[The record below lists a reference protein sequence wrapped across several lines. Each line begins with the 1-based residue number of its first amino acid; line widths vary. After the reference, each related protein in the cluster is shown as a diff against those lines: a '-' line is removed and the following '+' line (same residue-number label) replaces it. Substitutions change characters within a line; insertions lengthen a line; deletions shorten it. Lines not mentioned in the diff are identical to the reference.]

1 MFTRNYHAMK
11 SFALF
16 SKAPVIATTSGADST
31 HENGMPNIT
40 SLLASLQTSY
50 KAGVVLGTGDTAP
63 TLYDYK
69 LAGDL
74 VTGFTYSYTVTS
86 GKDENGPWAR
96 VKYTITNNNTDAVTI
111 REIALLAGSTVCMIE
126 RSVLEKAITIEG
138 GGGVGQIEHTVRYD
152 VPTSE
157 PVLNLDQEG
166 VYGVEWNCG
175 SSATKLTRFGDSKD
189 FAAPAPATELET
201 AGSSP
206 FDTLMPWAGMKKYNI
221 VDGAVGAS
229 EDDDGF
235 SMTDADT
242 VVYIPEFY
250 YAVQWVPYEQKMR
263 WAISMTEKE
272 GFAKHPGSGRY
283 IGRYHTSTV
292 SSAYSSKSGYKP
304 QVSMPRATARTNS
317 HKKGDKWW
325 LMDYAVWSAIQILYL
340 VEYADWNSQNVLGTG
355 QDSGALVASGGT
367 DEAVYHSLKRSG
379 ASNQYR
385 WIEDPWSNCY
395 DFVDG
400 IVSASGTFY
409 LNTENANNGDATANH
424 TSTGKKFSGSGV
436 ISRYHF
442 VDKFPWAF
450 IPRTADAAEGTYVT
464 DYAYGDSNGTYIYY
478 VGGSYS
484 AGASCGLFYI
494 NNNNT
499 TNNNGN
505 LGARLLVS
513 VPARRRPR
521 TAR

>member
-1 MFTRNYHAMK
+1 MFTRNYHSMK
-11 SFALF
+11 SYALF
-16 SKAPVIATTSGADST
+16 SKAPVVATISGADSS
-31 HENGMPNIT
+31 HENGMPKIT
-40 SLLASLQTSY
+40 TLLASLQTSY
-50 KAGVVLGTGDTAP
+50 TAGVILGTGDTAP

-74 VTGFTYSYTVTS
+74 VTGFTYSHTVTS
-86 GKDENGPWAR
+86 GKDEKGPWAR
-96 VKYTITNNNTDAVTI
+96 AKYTITNNNAAAVTI
-111 REIALLAGSTVCMIE
+111 KEIALLAGSTVCMIE
-126 RSVLEKAITIEG
+126 RSVLEKPITIEG
-138 GGGVGQIEHTVRYD
+138 GGGVGQIEYTVRYD

-157 PVLNLDQEG
+157 PVLNLDQAG

-189 FAAPAPATELET
+189 FAAPVPATELET

-206 FDTLMPWAGMKKYNI
+206 FDALMPWAGMKKYNI

-272 GFAKHPGSGRY
+272 GFTKHPGSGRY
-283 IGRYHTSTV
+283 IGRYHTSNV
-292 SSAYSSKSGYKP
+292 SSAYSSKSGHKP
-304 QVSMPRATARTNS
+304 VTSITRATARTNS

-325 LMDYAVWSAIQILYL
+325 LMDYAVWSAVQILYL

-355 QDSGALVASGGT
+355 QDTGALVASGGT
-367 DEAVYHSLKRSG
+367 DAAVYHSLKRSG

-400 IVSASGTFY
+400 IVVSDYRVY
-409 LNTENANNGDATANH
+409 LNNVNANNGDATTNH
-424 TSTGKKFSGSGV
+424 TNTGKNIPSGGY
-436 ISRYHF
+436 ISRYHDAGDF
-442 VDKFPWAF
+442 DWAF
-450 IPRTADAAEGTYVT
+450 LPREAGGAEATYVT
-464 DYAYGDSNGTYIYY
+464 DYVQGNNGVRVAY

-484 AGASCGLFYI
+484 ASAYSGLFYL
-494 NNNNT
+494 NYNNNT

-513 VPARRRPR
+513 PPMRRRPH

>member
-11 SFALF
+11 SYALF

-69 LAGDL
+69 LAGAL
-74 VTGFTYSYTVTS
+74 VTGFTYSHTVTS
-86 GKDENGPWAR
+86 GKDEKGPWAKA
-96 VKYTITNNNTDAVTI
+96 KYTITNNNAAAVTI
-111 REIALLAGSTVCMIE
+111 KEIALLAGSTVCMIE
-126 RSVLEKAITIEG
+126 RTVLEKPITIEG
-138 GGGVGQIEHTVRYD
+138 GGGVGQIEYTIRYD
-152 VPTSE
+152 VPTYE

-189 FAAPAPATELET
+189 FVAPAPATELEK

-206 FDTLMPWAGMKKYNI
+206 FDALMPWAGMKKYNI

-229 EDDDGF
+229 EADDGF

-272 GFAKHPGSGRY
+272 GFTKHPGSGRY

-292 SSAYSSKSGYKP
+292 SSTYSSKSGYKP
-304 QVSMPRATARTNS
+304 QVNMTRATARTNS

-400 IVSASGTFY
+400 IVVSNQRVY
-409 LNTENANNGDATANH
+409 LNCENANNGDTTTNH
-424 TSTGKKFSGSGV
+424 TNTGKDIPTSGY
-436 ISRYHF
+436 ISRYH
-442 VDKFPWAF
+442 DAGDLGWAF
-450 IPRTADAAEGTYVT
+450 LPRVAGGGEATYVT
-464 DYAYGDSNGTYIYY
+464 DQVYGNSGVRVAY

-484 AGASCGLFYI
+484 AGAASGLFFLFYYFTSS
-494 NNNNT
+494 NNSD
-499 TNNNGN
+499 
-505 LGARLLVS
+505 LGARLLFI
-513 VPARRRPR
+513 P
-521 TAR
+521 

>member
-11 SFALF
+11 SYALF

-69 LAGDL
+69 LAGAL
-74 VTGFTYSYTVTS
+74 VTGFTYSHTVTS
-86 GKDENGPWAR
+86 GKDEKGPWAKA
-96 VKYTITNNNTDAVTI
+96 KYTITNNNAAAVTI
-111 REIALLAGSTVCMIE
+111 KEIALLAGSTVCMIE
-126 RSVLEKAITIEG
+126 RTALEKPITIEG
-138 GGGVGQIEHTVRYD
+138 GGGVGQIEYTIRYD
-152 VPTSE
+152 VPTYE

-189 FAAPAPATELET
+189 FVAPSPATELEK

-206 FDTLMPWAGMKKYNI
+206 FDALMPWAGMKKYNI

-229 EDDDGF
+229 EDADGF

-272 GFAKHPGSGRY
+272 GFTKHPGSGRY

-304 QVSMPRATARTNS
+304 QVNMTRATARTNS

-400 IVSASGTFY
+400 IVVSDQRVY
-409 LNTENANNGDATANH
+409 LNCENANNGDTTTNH
-424 TSTGKKFSGSGV
+424 TNTGKDIPTSGY
-436 ISRYHF
+436 ISRYHDAGDF
-442 VDKFPWAF
+442 GWAF
-450 IPRTADAAEGTYVT
+450 LPRVAGGGEATYVT
-464 DYAYGDSNGTYIYY
+464 DQVYGNSGVRVAY

-484 AGASCGLFYI
+484 AGAAYGLFYLSY
-494 NNNNT
+494 
-499 TNNNGN
+499 GN
-505 LGARLLVS
+505 STSSSCSDLGARLLFI
-513 VPARRRPR
+513 P
-521 TAR
+521 